1 MISFSPQ
8 GSDMLTKIFLSAL
21 AVRWLYA
28 VLMVV
33 LMGDAG
39 LQSVDSE
46 TYLAYAHDFAAQI
59 VSGSLGGMRWL
70 GPIGDS
76 MPLAN
81 WLFGLCGLVFGASTA
96 FGYVL
101 LQGIIDA
108 GTCLLVYRIAETI
121 DKAYAT
127 PAGWAAAFNPTQI
140 VLSGLVLTDTPFLF
154 FTALFLLGAVR
165 YLRTPTWRQASLI
178 GLALGAA
185 TMTRAL
191 SAPFAAVLL
200 VFLPFAML
208 FRQSLFRHIIAQLS
222 AAAVI
227 FAVCIAPVLWRN
239 VTQFGVWS
247 LTPQSGIHLALWVVP
262 LVKEAT
268 DGTPWQRSYND
279 IQRRVDDR
287 YPTPT
292 ANPFEQSRRYREVAL
307 EELATLDIRAM
318 AKAWVVGA
326 AINLGSPAII
336 LSPPILSLPRTG
348 FYATPGVSPLD
359 KIRNF
364 LFHSENATYTWILL
378 IGIAGV
384 LLVRLIQFTGL
395 VALLRQG
402 GQLAIL
408 SLFGLWIAYVLAVN
422 GPVATPKY
430 RLPIEPPLTVL
441 TGAGLSIMLRRF
453 VYNEHYAKRA

>member
-1 MISFSPQ
+1 
-8 GSDMLTKIFLSAL
+8 MLTKIFLSAL

-28 VLMVV
+28 VLMIA

-70 GPIGDS
+70 GPIGDT

-165 YLRTPTWRQASLI
+165 YLRTPTWRQALLI

-200 VFLPFAML
+200 VFLLFAML

-227 FAVCIAPVLWRN
+227 FVVCIAPVLWRN

-279 IQRRVDDR
+279 IQRRVDTR

-292 ANPFEQSRRYREVAL
+292 PDPFEQSRRYNEIAL

-318 AKAWVVGA
+318 AKAWLVGA

-348 FYATPGVSPLD
+348 FYATPGASPLD

-384 LLVRLIQFTGL
+384 LVVRLIQLTGL
-395 VALLRQG
+395 VVLLRQG

-408 SLFGLWIAYVLAVN
+408 GLFGLWIAYVLAVN

-441 TGAGLSIMLRRF
+441 TGAGLTIMLRRF